1 MKKGDSLQLK
11 YAWWNSNRPGA
22 LASTGL
28 GAALKEYEKN
38 KARHGLALAAL
49 DKVDAARQKGIRLC
63 LGPAFADTKNALQRD
78 NALTQAK
85 AAHLATLDKTL
96 DKIEESLRALETH
109 IPNAEKFYA
118 AYTKAPESKPGQE
131 ARKKFNT
138 VAKTIGD
145 NLTSVDTKVSD
156 LFQQKA
162 ALQSYNAVWNRVTAA
177 KKTLAD
183 LKPQASTIRLNAQD
197 V

>member
-49 DKVDAARQKGIRLC
+49 EKVEAARQKGIRLC
-63 LGPAFADTKNALQRD
+63 LGPAFADTKAALQRV

-85 AAHLATLDKTL
+85 AAHLASLDKTL
-96 DKIEESLRALETH
+96 DKIEESVKALGIH

-118 AYTKAPESKPGQE
+118 DYTKAPESKPGQE
-131 ARKKFNT
+131 ARKKFNIA
-138 VAKTIGD
+138 AKTIGD
-145 NLTSVDTKVSD
+145 NLTSADTKVSE
-156 LFQQKA
+156 LFQQKN
-162 ALQSYNAVWNRVTAA
+162 ALQSQAAIWTRVTAA

-183 LKPQASTIRLNAQD
+183 LKPQASAIRLNAQD